1 MDSILRNRR
10 EIWLVSI
17 QVIITPEYVRLFMMV
32 TTDLADDILV
42 SFPVSAAVETVRSVE
57 SVTFH
62 CKKKRKGNFVA
73 SIISRL
79 KATNDGSVL
88 LQHGQL
94 LLLYLIMF
102 LWALST
108 KASTK

>member
-57 SVTFH
+57 
-62 CKKKRKGNFVA
+62 
-73 SIISRL
+73 
-79 KATNDGSVL
+79 
-88 LQHGQL
+88 
-94 LLLYLIMF
+94 
-102 LWALST
+102 
-108 KASTK
+108 